1 VAAGS
6 GLDGVGS
13 TRYVAYVIGLLTVV
27 NVFNYMDRMALA
39 VLLPSIKADLDLSD
53 AQLGLLTGLAFS
65 VFYAICG
72 IPLARWA
79 DRGVRRNIIAM
90 VLGVWSVMTALTG
103 IAQHYW
109 QLFAARVGVGAG
121 EAGCLPPAQSIL
133 CDCVP
138 LEKRSGAYA
147 IHTFGLYAGMMVGML
162 LAGWLAETI
171 GWRMTFVVLGIP
183 GVVLALVVRG
193 TLREPVRG
201 FFDNVAS
208 EGPGLSLRETLKF
221 LWRCRTYR
229 LLTLFGVTNGFLQYG
244 LNQWW
249 PSFYARIYGLTLATT
264 GTYLGLAIG
273 AGSAVGLLTGVQL
286 PLKIGAWATMLAL
299 PVVLMSLFAPSAPV
313 SIALVALTA
322 LLWSVSNGA
331 SAAATFS
338 IVVPRVRATAASVSI
353 FFTSVLGFGL
363 GPFSVGVLSSVLSP
377 TLGSEGLRVALLLPT
392 CMLPVMVVALLAAA
406 KRLPDDLLAVGRLN
420 GDTSSVHHRDVA
432 SDARAKSTPIPR
444 GVVKVRQIDER
455 IQGDV

>member
-273 AGSAVGLLTGVQL
+273 AGSAVGLLTG
-286 PLKIGAWATMLAL
+286 G
-299 PVVLMSLFAPSAPV
+299 
-313 SIALVALTA
+313 
-322 LLWSVSNGA
+322 LLSNGA